1 MVLLVWLIWLT
12 RTSITLFWIMDVLN
26 MPFMEMFDTT
36 YPLNTFFWIMF
47 FTLCGDIKILW
58 NECGFCV
65 NENYSTDIWTLEK
78 WDAEHFQVCGNI
90 FDNADLLEV
99 E

>member
-47 FTLCGDIKILW
+47 FTLCGDMEIKIK
-58 NECGFCV
+58 
-65 NENYSTDIWTLEK
+65 SK
-78 WDAEHFQVCGNI
+78 
-90 FDNADLLEV
+90 
-99 E
+99 